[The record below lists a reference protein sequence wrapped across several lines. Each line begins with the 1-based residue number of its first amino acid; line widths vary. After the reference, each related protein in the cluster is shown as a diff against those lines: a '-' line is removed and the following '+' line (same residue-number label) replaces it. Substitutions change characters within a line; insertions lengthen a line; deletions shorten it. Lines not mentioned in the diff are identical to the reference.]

1 MFSLSLFL
9 VIPNHLSVNVSVTFT
24 DATTSF
30 FPSALLLDHVTS
42 LLPGG
47 EKPFNVSEGSRHLPD
62 SF

>member
-9 VIPNHLSVNVSVTFT
+9 VILNHLSVKVSVTFT
-24 DATTSF
+24 DAPISF
-30 FPSALLLDHVTS
+30 SPSALLLEHITS

-47 EKPFNVSEGSRHLPD
+47 EKPCHVSQDPRHLPD